1 MLEEDVELA
10 KMRLYVSLP
19 SLSSPSAEEKETDI
33 SAEVEEECVMRGE
46 QIANLEQDQYT
57 GLSDLLEAELEYFSK
72 CREILEELK
81 DGWPSG

>member
-10 KMRLYVSLP
+10 KMRLYVCPYLVDSYRT
-19 SLSSPSAEEKETDI
+19 ERTDI

-57 GLSDLLEAELEYFSK
+57 GLTDLLEAELEYFSK

>member
-1 MLEEDVELA
+1 MRQPLPLTRADV
-10 KMRLYVSLP
+10 
-19 SLSSPSAEEKETDI
+19 

-46 QIANLEQDQYT
+46 QISNIEQDQYT
-57 GLSDLLEAELEYFSK
+57 GLTDLLEAELEYFTK

>member
-1 MLEEDVELA
+1 L
-10 KMRLYVSLP
+10 
-19 SLSSPSAEEKETDI
+19 LSSSAYLPILNPLRRTNSLHLVRADV

-46 QIANLEQDQYT
+46 QISNIEQDQYT
-57 GLSDLLEAELEYFSK
+57 GLTDLLEAELEYFTK